1 MTPSSYFPCEAGA
14 SPVHTTPV
22 HQGRQLHCTFL
33 VSDRPR
39 TPGTPCLRSRSNAS
53 RHRQKLP
60 THLSETSKQNR
71 QQALH
76 CLTYRYNLSF
86 TSTSYREAFK
96 LEKFEFRRLSEDSS
110 GNLQHFKTREIEA
123 IHIRRGH
130 HHAPSEEPT
139 SGTLLTKDGLE
150 VGLIATPWVISLPC
164 VNLLP
169 SSLFPYLPNS
179 LARSITVPN
188 IPCQCAAKG
197 NYLVASRR
205 SNGGGRRPTSFQRNV
220 LFELLS

>member
-22 HQGRQLHCTFL
+22 HQGRQLHCAFL

-71 QQALH
+71 QQQALH
-76 CLTYRYNLSF
+76 CLTCRYNLSF
-86 TSTSYREAFK
+86 TSTPSYRETFK
-96 LEKFEFRRLSEDSS
+96 LENFESRRLSEDSGGS
-110 GNLQHFKTREIEA
+110 LRQHFKTREIEA

-150 VGLIATPWVISLPC
+150 AGLDR
-164 VNLLP
+164 
-169 SSLFPYLPNS
+169 NS
-179 LARSITVPN
+179 LGYKPSL
-188 IPCQCAAKG
+188 G
-197 NYLVASRR
+197 
-205 SNGGGRRPTSFQRNV
+205 
-220 LFELLS
+220 